1 MTDPENLKYHASH
14 TWLKMETGDTAI
26 VGITHHAQ
34 EQLGDV
40 VYVQLPAAGAAV
52 TQGEACGVIES
63 VKTAA
68 DVHAPASG
76 VITEVNP
83 ALTDTPEAVN
93 NDPYGAWLFRMKL
106 IDAAELAA
114 LLDAAAY
121 GRVAESS

>member
-1 MTDPENLKYHASH
+1 MSNPDHLKYHESH
-14 TWLKMETGDTAI
+14 TWLKIESGDTGL

-34 EQLGDV
+34 DQLGDV
-40 VYVQLPAAGAAV
+40 VYVQPPAVGSTV

-76 VITEVNP
+76 VVTEINP
-83 ALTDTPEAVN
+83 ALADTPEAVN
-93 NDPYGAWLFRMKL
+93 SDPYGTWLFRMTFSNA
-106 IDAAELAA
+106 DELSS

-121 GRVAESS
+121 E